1 MDRYY
6 TVLVVPEK
14 ENGVRSF
21 RIPRVAVHAVIII
34 FAGLLL
40 TASILIFDYVNILQ
54 EVYKN
59 KHLSIENRQLKEQ
72 IQLFQMKINSLTDDL
87 QRIDVFE
94 RKLRVITGI
103 EQADLSKPFEEYRQ
117 SLPNSSDKE
126 DDRSSLFEPSD
137 HDREVRN
144 ARPDTSKSFDP
155 ERAKSPRSSSLDVLQ
170 DPLKIQAAP
179 DYKTLRSLY
188 EQKMASEMGHTNV
201 YLFTKE
207 WAELFKQTFQLAGQ
221 YAQFDFMFNVTKNFV
236 KDLEVRIHE
245 LDQFLLDKDSFL
257 RSTPT
262 LLPSQGWITSYYG
275 PRQSHYA
282 MRIKMHEGLDIGARS
297 GRPIVATAD
306 GVVTFAGKKAGF
318 GNFVQIDHGYGVE
331 TIYAH
336 AQRVF
341 AQKGQIVRRG
351 DTIASVGSTGYSTGP
366 HVHYEVRVNETPV
379 DPLYFILD

>member
-21 RIPRVAVHAVIII
+21 RIPRVAVHAVIVIL
-34 FAGLLL
+34 AGFLL
-40 TASILIFDYVNILQ
+40 TAAILIFDYVKILQ

-87 QRIDVFE
+87 QRIDIFE
-94 RKLRVITGI
+94 RKLRIITGI
-103 EQADLSKPFEEYRQ
+103 EQADLTKPFDEYKKSPFIENKGDQ
-117 SLPNSSDKE
+117 STLYKPG
-126 DDRSSLFEPSD
+126 D
-137 HDREVRN
+137 HDRDMSQ
-144 ARPDTSKSFDP
+144 PDKK
-155 ERAKSPRSSSLDVLQ
+155 APRSSSLDVLQ
-170 DPLKIQAAP
+170 DQNKIHGAP
-179 DYKTLRSLY
+179 EYKTLRSLY

-207 WAELFKQTFQLAGQ
+207 WSELFKQTFQLAGQ

-236 KDLEVRIHE
+236 KELEIRIHE

-282 MRIKMHEGLDIGARS
+282 MRVKMHEGMDIGARS